1 MPVSRLLRE
10 QTIGET
16 RWVALDARDVPVS
29 LYLERASDA
38 ARAVIGERLSARVRR
53 MDAGPGGAFVDL
65 GRKGEGFLRL
75 KADTKLTEGA
85 LVDVDVSAEARQG
98 KLARVRMA
106 GAEPSLSGVACWR
119 ASLEGGVEAPV
130 EERAAGDSEIQSAFE
145 DALAA
150 SVTLRGGGRMQVERT
165 EALIAADIDTAGRT
179 ARGSRAAGALA
190 INVEAA
196 AELARQIHLRGWGG
210 LAVLDC
216 IAPLDA
222 AAGGKVRAAFLEAF
236 RAISRRQVK
245 ALAPSAF
252 GLMEISADWQV
263 SPLGERMAGPE
274 GAALEGLRRLEAAA
288 RAERMARLQLTLP
301 EAAQA
306 WLLASGLDAE
316 GKLAQTYGARL
327 VIRPAQTETPDVTPA
342 P

>member
-29 LYLERASDA
+29 LYLERAIDA

-65 GRKGEGFLRL
+65 GPKGEGFLRL

-85 LVDVDVSAEARQG
+85 LVDVDVSAEARRG

-119 ASLEGGVEAPV
+119 ASLEGGVEASV

-150 SVTLRGGGRMQVERT
+150 SVTPARP
-165 EALIAADIDTAGRT
+165 ALP
-179 ARGSRAAGALA
+179 GSNPIRSHSPRKIG
-190 INVEAA
+190 IMMTM
-196 AELARQIHLRGWGG
+196 RP
-210 LAVLDC
+210 VLDGM
-216 IAPLDA
+216 IRHSTA
-222 AAGGKVRAAFLEAF
+222 AT
-236 RAISRRQVK
+236 S
-245 ALAPSAF
+245 
-252 GLMEISADWQV
+252 
-263 SPLGERMAGPE
+263 
-274 GAALEGLRRLEAAA
+274 
-288 RAERMARLQLTLP
+288 
-301 EAAQA
+301 
-306 WLLASGLDAE
+306 
-316 GKLAQTYGARL
+316 
-327 VIRPAQTETPDVTPA
+327 VTPQRM
-342 P
+342 PK